1 CELTFL
7 AMDYEN
13 TKYGWLNPLKQVRTY
28 V

>member
-1 CELTFL
+1 